1 MYIYKVFILKKF
13 HIQGGYVSKGVEA
26 SIIRII
32 IKISLTSA
40 LKFIHPCGGL
50 AKILNMIDG
59 LAFYFFTHECDH
71 TIY

>member
-1 MYIYKVFILKKF
+1 MYIYKVFILKNF

-40 LKFIHPCGGL
+40 LKRIYPCGRL
-50 AKILNMIDG
+50 AKIINMING
-59 LAFYFFTHECDH
+59 LAFCFITHECDH